1 VRAVTFVSFFDNV
14 TRTQRLPFYGTG
26 TVPFEMLLS
35 CSYRIS
41 GFLCD
46 SFFAAFRPVVDFV
59 LSKSVIGNLAP
70 VLLKI

>member
-1 VRAVTFVSFFDNV
+1 
-14 TRTQRLPFYGTG
+14 
-26 TVPFEMLLS
+26 
-35 CSYRIS
+35 
-41 GFLCD
+41 LCD